1 MASTDGIDSRWLDAN
16 GDEPIAI
23 IGSACRFSG
32 TASNEDGLWQM
43 LSSGRTS
50 WASNARNR
58 FKIES
63 FWHPQAHLPGSTN
76 ARGVHLLHQDPAV
89 FDNDFFGISG
99 VEAKA
104 IDPQQRLMLEVAY
117 ETFENAGIPLDRLEG
132 SNTGVFCAVSYTD
145 YDQILGR
152 DPETSPMYRFTGT
165 GPSLTSARVS
175 YAFDLHGPSKSVDTA
190 CSSALVAVHDA
201 IQALRAGDAD
211 QVLVGGSNLIL
222 DPDKMSIISS
232 MQFLSPDGR
241 CYSFDSRASGY
252 ARGEGVVAILLKPL
266 SAALRDGDTIRSVIR
281 GSAVVSDGKTP
292 GITMPSPVS
301 QYATIQRAYKTAG
314 LDPRETVYV
323 EAHGT
328 GTNAGDNCEATAF
341 NKAFC
346 SDRSDKLI
354 IGSVKSNLGHTEC
367 VSGLAGLVKVLLML
381 EKGGIVPTPTFEH
394 ANPRLEL
401 DSRGLEV
408 ASKFQEWPEGQ
419 LRRASINGSGYGGTN
434 THVILEAW
442 TEPAKTAEPTPIVE
456 TRVTRGAITTESPNK
471 GSKVFVWSHQREDG
485 FAKLASMWKRFIL
498 TSKANRQQL
507 SLDDLAFT
515 LSSRRSR
522 FSQRAAFV
530 ASNIDQLLEGLREIE
545 LGSIRPVKALTD
557 ARTCFIF
564 TGQGAQWARMG
575 LELLSYP
582 VFAESMRKAEREL
595 IRMGATWRLVD
606 ELRKTK
612 ENSRINDAELAQPC
626 CTAIQVALVDLLAS
640 WGVHPDLV
648 CGHSSG
654 EIAAAY
660 AAGSLTAS
668 DALKVAYHRGKSVY
682 YLKLKKGM
690 RQGGMLAAGLSET
703 DAQKYL
709 SKYSEQTVNVAC
721 INSPTSVTLS
731 GDAAA
736 IDEIAS
742 KLEEDGVFNR
752 RLAVPVAYHSSHMAA
767 IGEFYLAALE
777 KLQPRQ
783 FKPSVRMVSSVT
795 CDEVDGSEMDG
806 AYWVSNLL
814 RPVRFS
820 PALSK
825 VLSLPVKGSS
835 SSALPPTVMVELG
848 PHSALQGPATQIA
861 KTITGLPS
869 VNYFSCLKRNQD
881 AVQSALSLASGLFTH
896 GLPIALTGVNN
907 PLGVHTKVLT
917 NLPSYSW
924 NHSKAHW
931 NESRRSQAYRTR
943 KFPRHDL
950 LGSAAADSI
959 SAEPSWR
966 MFIRLSEMPWIKGH
980 RIDGQIVFSAA
991 GFLTMIVEALKR
1003 QANTLQ
1009 RPWKNRV
1016 IEFKQVVIDRPLLI
1030 QDDAFGAEVFT
1041 LLRPYSVTSR
1051 DSSLK
1056 WQEFRIYSVS
1066 QNNESTEHCRG
1077 LITLS
1082 ENMGRLRTGSSSTV
1096 VSSRVGDGS
1105 DEWTQ
1110 LESKQ
1115 LYKLLS
1121 SSGNDYSGCFAN
1133 LDYISARAWESN
1145 CELTIPD
1152 VKATMPS
1159 AHQEPHHIHPT
1170 TLEGCFLACLPG
1182 VNFANS
1188 LDGPQVVAAIDEL
1201 CISTDVDLVPGRKVS
1216 ITARTNP
1223 YGLRQHSSDIFVTE
1237 FDSADRVILRVGGIK
1252 FSSLG
1257 SYQQATS
1264 QDDDPLCHKVEW
1276 LMDPFSSPREAVAK
1290 YCQRDL
1296 VYRNQHLRRTC
1307 DPVSL
1312 GIIRDTLAQISNEDK
1327 PSITHHLRRF
1337 YGWMQE
1343 QDISIAPLTNSND
1356 QALSAAGQVLN
1367 QLGPHLA
1374 DILRGSQDTMSVFS
1388 DTELLRRLYSEDDCF
1403 NRCHIQLAEY
1413 LKLLQY
1419 KVPNLRILEVGGGD
1433 GVLTSALLE
1442 TLYGEKRDY
1451 ATTRGTYVF
1460 TDVSDI
1466 HTSKAQ
1472 ETMKVFEDVME
1483 FKCLDIEQSP
1493 AQQGFELNSFDII
1506 VTSNALHM
1514 TRSIE
1519 HTLNN
1524 LNSLLKPD
1532 GQIAFIELTAP
1543 SLRWG
1548 LLGGS
1553 LPNWWVGVEEG
1564 RISSPLLSTPEWDK
1578 VLVKSGFS
1586 GVLVEMR
1593 DFESDE
1599 EHEASLLISHA
1610 ANTGVKAGVG
1620 NISILTG
1627 QQSDALAGELRS
1639 GLVARYPGTVVSIV
1653 PLAEATA
1660 APGTYIFLPD
1670 VAEDFLVGVSEKDWE
1685 NTRNLLIDA
1694 KAVLWVTKGASLVG
1708 SETSGALIT
1717 GLARSL
1723 RASRPE
1729 LSLFTLDID
1738 AESAEAS
1745 GILQVYEK
1753 YLGPSASPY
1762 SASEWELAL
1771 SNGNIVIPRLL
1782 ENKEVNL
1789 QVQDATSKH
1798 HPRDE
1803 VYTDVGR
1810 PLSLRINSVGVFD
1823 SLYWADDQ
1831 AHSLPPKPT
1840 QVKVRLETFALNF
1853 KDMLTTTGQL
1863 EGNSALLLEGS
1874 GTIIEFGDA
1883 SQSSFSVG
1891 DRVSFFAPDG
1901 LATVSNVDVR
1911 HTVKVPEDVSSE
1923 IAAAVPLAYSTALYA
1938 LRDIGRIQRGESILV
1953 HSGAGAVG
1961 QAAIALARAFGVE
1974 EIYITAGSSERA
1986 EFISKTFGIPAER
1999 ILSSRDLD
2007 LGHHL
2012 LELTNGRG
2020 VDVVVGSLSGDAF
2033 SESCSAIAPFGRIIQ
2048 LCERDV
2054 ANGGRVDMKH
2064 LQRNA
2069 SLSVVNMGF
2078 LARERPLAFKEVLE
2092 TCFSML
2098 QKGTLPLLGPI
2109 ATYNASNVAEQLRVM
2124 QAGGHIGKT
2133 VFQLDSSLPLKIQPP
2148 KPKPAALRNNSS
2160 YLVVG
2165 SVGNLDT
2172 AIAKYLAKL
2181 GAHRLIACQGSG
2193 IEAVCDEVKRLGTEV
2208 AFIPGNTST
2217 HPLADQLRDASAG
2230 APIRGIILGDSEIFD
2245 TDIKAVTYSQW
2256 STTVEP
2262 TAKGIISLQEAFGPN
2277 LDFYILLNRT
2287 SSVVG
2292 GPEQS
2297 VTDAIGAF
2305 RDSFA
2310 QSQARLGFP
2319 VKAIDIG
2326 TMHKDGPARG
2336 DEDMLPSSDVRP
2348 QTIEEVL
2355 AVINYAMQNP
2365 VAKGQII
2372 CGARQFA
2379 PDPSSPTTQRPD
2391 ARFSHIWSRTAP
2403 RASKGGNDDA
2413 FDVQAALRSSS
2424 SGDAAIEA
2432 VFTGLK
2438 QKLARLLAVA
2448 TTEIQPD
2455 RAVSTYGVD
2464 SLVAVELRNWIT
2476 GHLGGHVQM
2485 LELMSSLSIMQ
2496 LSEVIAKRSRLVPAS
2511 VFGGVE
2517 KS

>member
-1 MASTDGIDSRWLDAN
+1 M
-16 GDEPIAI
+16 
-23 IGSACRFSG
+23 
-32 TASNEDGLWQM
+32 
-43 LSSGRTS
+43 
-50 WASNARNR
+50 
-58 FKIES
+58 ES
-63 FWHPQAHLPGSTN
+63 FWHPQAHLPGSTS

-117 ETFENAGIPLDRLEG
+117 ETFENAGIPLDQLEG
-132 SNTGVFCAVSYTD
+132 SNTGVYCAVSYTD

-152 DPETSPMYRFTGT
+152 DPEASPMYRFTGT

-175 YAFDLHGPSKSVDTA
+175 YAFDLHGPSKAVDTA
-190 CSSALVAVHDA
+190 CSSGLVAVHDA

-211 QVLVGGSNLIL
+211 QILVGGSNLIL

-292 GITMPSPVS
+292 GITMPSPIS

-346 SDRSDKLI
+346 LDRPGKLI

-381 EKGGIVPTPTFEH
+381 EKGGIVPTPTFEV
-394 ANPRLEL
+394 ANPKLEL
-401 DSRGLEV
+401 EKRGLEV
-408 ASKFQEWPEGQ
+408 ASKFQEWPEGL

-442 TEPAKTAEPTPIVE
+442 TEPAKAIEPTTE
-456 TRVTRGAITTESPNK
+456 AEARVTRGVAATASPTNE

-485 FAKLASMWKRFIL
+485 FARLASTWKRFIMAA
-498 TSKANRQQL
+498 KANRQEL

-515 LSSRRSR
+515 LASRRSR
-522 FSQRAAFV
+522 FAQRAAFV
-530 ASNIDQLLEGLREIE
+530 ASNVDQLLDGLKQIE
-545 LGSIRPVKALTD
+545 LGSIRPVKALTN

-564 TGQGAQWARMG
+564 TGQGAQWAQMG

-582 VFAESMRKAEREL
+582 LFAESMRKSEREL

-606 ELRKTK
+606 ELKKPK
-612 ENSRINDAELAQPC
+612 ETSRINDAELAQPC

-660 AAGSLTAS
+660 AGGSLTAPE
-668 DALKVAYHRGKSVY
+668 AVKVAYHRGKSVY
-682 YLKLKKGM
+682 YLMLKKGT
-690 RQGGMLAAGLSET
+690 RQGGMLAAGLSEA

-709 SKYSEQTVNVAC
+709 SKYSEQIVNVAC

-731 GDAAA
+731 GDVAA

-742 KLEEDGVFNR
+742 KLEEDGIFNR

-767 IGEFYLAALE
+767 VGESYSAALE

-783 FKPSVRMVSSVT
+783 FKSSVRMVSSVT
-795 CDEVDGSEMDG
+795 CDEVDGREMDG

-825 VLSLPVKGSS
+825 VLSLPTLKGST

-848 PHSALQGPATQIA
+848 PHPALQGPATQIA
-861 KTITGLPS
+861 KTLTGLPS
-869 VNYFSCLKRNQD
+869 VNYFSCLRRKQD
-881 AVQSALSLASGLFTH
+881 AVQSVLALAGGLFTH
-896 GLPIALTGVNN
+896 GLPITLIGANN
-907 PLGVHTKVLT
+907 PRGTPTKVLS

-924 NHSKAHW
+924 NHGKTHW
-931 NESRRSQAYRTR
+931 NESRRSQAYRMR

-966 MFIRLSEMPWIKGH
+966 MFVRLSEMPWVKGH
-980 RIDGQIVFSAA
+980 CIDGQVVFSAA

-1003 QANTLQ
+1003 QCNSSQ

-1077 LITLS
+1077 LIALS
-1082 ENMGRLRTGSSSTV
+1082 ENMGKLRTGLASTAAL
-1096 VSSRVGDGS
+1096 SRVGDGS
-1105 DEWTQ
+1105 GEWTQ
-1110 LESKQ
+1110 IESKQ

-1121 SSGNDYSGCFAN
+1121 ASGNDYSGCFAN
-1133 LDYISARAWESN
+1133 LDSASVRAWESN
-1145 CELTIPD
+1145 CDLTVPD

-1182 VNFANS
+1182 VKLAGG

-1201 CISTDVDLVPGRKVS
+1201 CISTDIDLAPGKKLS
-1216 ITARTNP
+1216 ITAKTNP
-1223 YGLRQHSSDIFVTE
+1223 YGLRQHSSDILATDFG
-1237 FDSADRVILRVGGIK
+1237 SAENVVLRVGGIK

-1257 SYQQATS
+1257 SYQQST
-1264 QDDDPLCHKVEW
+1264 DHVEDPLCHQVEW

-1296 VYRNQHLRRTC
+1296 AYRNQKLRKTY
-1307 DPVSL
+1307 DSVSQ
-1312 GIIRDTLAQISNEDK
+1312 GIIRDTLSQLSCEDE
-1327 PSITHHLRRF
+1327 PSITHHLQRF
-1337 YGWMQE
+1337 YSWMQE
-1343 QDISIAPLTNSND
+1343 QDISSVPVVKPTGE
-1356 QALSAAGQVLN
+1356 ALSAASQVLN
-1367 QLGPHLA
+1367 QLGPHLP
-1374 DILRGSQDTMSVFS
+1374 DILRGNQDIMAVLS
-1388 DTELLRRLYSEDDCF
+1388 DGELLQRLYSEDDCF
-1403 NRCHIQLAEY
+1403 NRCHTQLAEY
-1413 LKLLQY
+1413 LKLVQY
-1419 KVPNLRILEVGGGD
+1419 KVPNLRILQVGGGD
-1433 GVLTSALLE
+1433 GILTSALLE
-1442 TLYGEKRDY
+1442 ALYGEKREY

-1466 HTSKAQ
+1466 SISRAQ
-1472 ETMKVFEDVME
+1472 ETMKLFEDVME
-1483 FKCLDIEQSP
+1483 FKCLDVEQSP
-1493 AQQGFELNSFDII
+1493 AQQGFELNSFDVI
-1506 VTSNALHM
+1506 VAANAIHA
-1514 TRSIE
+1514 TRSLD

-1524 LNSLLKPD
+1524 LKSLLKPG
-1532 GQIAFIELTAP
+1532 GQIAFVELTAP

-1553 LPNWWVGVEEG
+1553 LQSLWVGVEEG
-1564 RISSPLLSTPEWDK
+1564 RTSSPLLSTPEWDK

-1586 GVLVEMR
+1586 GVSFEMK
-1593 DFESDE
+1593 DYESDE
-1599 EHEASLLISHA
+1599 EHEVSLLISHA
-1610 ANTGVKAGVG
+1610 ANAGVKAGVG
-1620 NISILTG
+1620 NISIFTAR
-1627 QQSDALAGELRS
+1627 QSNGVAEELRS
-1639 GLVARYPGTVVSIV
+1639 GLVAQYPATVVSIV
-1653 PLAEATA
+1653 PLAKAVA
-1660 APGTYIFLPD
+1660 SPGTYIFLPD
-1670 VAEDFLVGVSEKDWE
+1670 AAEYFLLTASEKDWE
-1685 NTRNLLIDA
+1685 NARNILSDA
-1694 KAVLWVTKGASLVG
+1694 KAVLWVTKGASLAA
-1708 SETSGALIT
+1708 SEASGALIT

-1723 RASRPE
+1723 RSSRPN
-1729 LSLFTLDID
+1729 LSFFTLDID
-1738 AESAEAS
+1738 ADSAEAS
-1745 GILQVYEK
+1745 GILQVHEK

-1782 ENKEVNL
+1782 ENKAANL

-1798 HPRDE
+1798 HPHDE
-1803 VYTDVGR
+1803 IYTDIGR
-1810 PLSLRINSVGVFD
+1810 PLGLRINSVGVFD
-1823 SLYWADDQ
+1823 SLYWADNQ
-1831 AHSLPPKPT
+1831 VHSLSPKPT
-1840 QVKVRLETFALNF
+1840 QVKVRLENFALNF
-1853 KDMLTTTGQL
+1853 KDMLTVTGQF
-1863 EGNSALLLEGS
+1863 EGNSSLLLEGS
-1874 GTIIEFGDA
+1874 GTVIEVGDA
-1883 SQSSFSVG
+1883 SQSSLSLG

-1901 LATVSNVDVR
+1901 LATVSNVDV
-1911 HTVKVPEDVSSE
+1911 HHAVKIPEGVSND

-1938 LRDIGRIQRGESILV
+1938 LRDIARLQRGESILV

-1961 QAAIALARAFGVE
+1961 QAAIGLAKAFGVE
-1974 EIYITAGSSERA
+1974 EIYATAGSLERA
-1986 EFISKTFGIPAER
+1986 ELISKTFGIPAER

-2007 LGHHL
+2007 LGDRIL
-2012 LELTNGRG
+2012 ALTNGRG

-2069 SLSVVNMGF
+2069 SLSVVSMAF
-2078 LARERPLAFKEVLE
+2078 LARERPLVFKELLE
-2092 TCFSML
+2092 TCFNML
-2098 QKGTLPLLGPI
+2098 QNRALALTSPI
-2109 ATYNASNVAEQLRVM
+2109 TTHHASKVAEQLRLM
-2124 QAGGHIGKT
+2124 HAGDHVGKM
-2133 VFQLDSSLPLKIQPP
+2133 VFHMDSSLPLKIQPP
-2148 KPKPAALRNNSS
+2148 KPKPAVLRDNSS

-2165 SVGNLDT
+2165 NVGNLDA

-2181 GAHRLIACQGSG
+2181 GANRLIACQGSG
-2193 IEAVCDEVKRLGTEV
+2193 IEGVSDELKRLGTDV
-2208 AFIPGNTST
+2208 ALIPGNTST
-2217 HPLADQLRDASAG
+2217 QPLVDQLRYASEDV
-2230 APIRGIILGDSEIFD
+2230 PIRGIILGDSEIYD

-2256 STTVEP
+2256 STAVTP
-2262 TAKGIISLQEAFGPN
+2262 TTTGIANLQEAFGSS
-2277 LDFYILLNRT
+2277 LDFFILLNRT

-2292 GPEQS
+2292 APEQS
-2297 VTDAIGAF
+2297 IGDAIGAF

-2310 QSQARLGFP
+2310 QFHAHLGFP
-2319 VKAIDIG
+2319 IKAIDIG
-2326 TMHKDGPARG
+2326 AVQKD
-2336 DEDMLPSSDVRP
+2336 DSEDIPPPSDVRP
-2348 QTIEEVL
+2348 QTMEEVL
-2355 AVINYAMQNP
+2355 AVINYAMRNP

-2372 CGARQFA
+2372 CGASQFA
-2379 PDPSSPTTQRPD
+2379 PDPASSVTQRPD
-2391 ARFSHIWSRTAP
+2391 ARFAHVWSRAAP
-2403 RASKGGNDDA
+2403 RVSKGGDDDA
-2413 FDVQAALRSSS
+2413 FDVQAALRSTS

-2485 LELMSSLSIMQ
+2485 LELMSSMTMIQ

>member
-1 MASTDGIDSRWLDAN
+1 MASTDDIDSRWLDAN
-16 GDEPIAI
+16 GAEPIAI

-58 FKIES
+58 FKMES
-63 FWHPQAHLPGSTN
+63 FWHPQAHLPGSTS

-117 ETFENAGIPLDRLEG
+117 ETFENAGIPLNKLEG

-266 SAALRDGDTIRSVIR
+266 SAALRDGDRIRSVIR

-341 NKAFC
+341 NNAFC

-394 ANPRLEL
+394 ANPNLKLE
-401 DSRGLEV
+401 SRGLEV

-419 LRRASINGSGYGGTN
+419 FRRASINGSGYGGTN

-456 TRVTRGAITTESPNK
+456 TRVTRGAIATESPNK
-471 GSKVFVWSHQREDG
+471 GSKVLVWSHQREDG
-485 FAKLASMWKRFIL
+485 FAKLASTWKRFIMA
-498 TSKANRQQL
+498 SKANRQQL

-522 FSQRAAFV
+522 FSQRVAFV
-530 ASNIDQLLEGLREIE
+530 ASNIDQLLKGLREIE

-582 VFAESMRKAEREL
+582 AYAESMRKSEREL

-606 ELRKTK
+606 ELKKPK

-660 AAGSLTAS
+660 AAGGLTAS

-682 YLKLKKGM
+682 YLKLKKGT

-795 CDEVDGSEMDG
+795 CDEVDGREMDG
-806 AYWVSNLL
+806 AYWVSNLI

-825 VLSLPVKGSS
+825 VLSLPAKGSS

-848 PHSALQGPATQIA
+848 PHSALQGPATQTA

-896 GLPIALTGVNN
+896 GLPIALTGANN

-924 NHSKAHW
+924 NHGKAHW
-931 NESRRSQAYRTR
+931 NESRRSQAYRMR

-966 MFIRLSEMPWIKGH
+966 MFIRLSEMPWVKGH
-980 RIDGQIVFSAA
+980 CVDGQIVFSAA
-991 GFLTMIVEALKR
+991 GFLTMVVEALKR

-1077 LITLS
+1077 LIALS
-1082 ENMGRLRTGSSSTV
+1082 ENMARLRTISSSTAAPP
-1096 VSSRVGDGS
+1096 RAGDGS
-1105 DEWTQ
+1105 DEWTR
-1110 LESKQ
+1110 LESRE

-1133 LDYISARAWESN
+1133 LDNVSARAWESS
-1145 CELTIPD
+1145 CELTVPD

-1182 VNFANS
+1182 VKFANS

-1201 CISTDVDLVPGRKVS
+1201 CISTDIDLIPGRKIS
-1216 ITARTNP
+1216 IEARTNP
-1223 YGLRQHSSDIFVTE
+1223 YGLRQHSSNIFATD
-1237 FDSADRVILRVGGIK
+1237 FDNVDRVILRVGGIR

-1257 SYQQATS
+1257 SYQQDAS
-1264 QDDDPLCHKVEW
+1264 QVDDPLCHKVEW

-1296 VYRNQHLRRTC
+1296 AYRHQQLRRTC

-1312 GIIRDTLAQISNEDK
+1312 GIIRDTLAQISSEDE

-1343 QDISIAPLTNSND
+1343 QDISSAPLTNSND

-1374 DILRGSQDTMSVFS
+1374 DILRGNQDIMSVLS

-1403 NRCHIQLAEY
+1403 NRCHTQLAEY

-1442 TLYGEKRDY
+1442 ALYGDKRDY

-1460 TDVSDI
+1460 TDISDI
-1466 HTSKAQ
+1466 NTSKAQ
-1472 ETMKVFEDVME
+1472 ETMRMFEDVLE

-1506 VTSNALHM
+1506 VTSNALH
-1514 TRSIE
+1514 TARSIE

-1564 RISSPLLSTPEWDK
+1564 RASSPLLPTPEWEK
-1578 VLVKSGFS
+1578 ALVKSGFS
-1586 GVLVEMR
+1586 GVSVEMR

-1599 EHEASLLISHA
+1599 EHEVSLLISHA

-1620 NISILTG
+1620 NISIFTG

-1639 GLVARYPGTVVSIV
+1639 GLVARYPGSVVSIV

-1670 VAEDFLVGVSEKDWE
+1670 IAEDFLLRASEKDWE
-1685 NTRNLLIDA
+1685 NTRNLLSDA
-1694 KAVLWVTKGASLVG
+1694 KAVLWVTKGASLAG

-1723 RASRPE
+1723 RASRPD

-1738 AESAEAS
+1738 EESAEAT

-1762 SASEWELAL
+1762 SASERELAL
-1771 SNGNIVIPRLL
+1771 SNGNVVIPRLL

-1803 VYTDVGR
+1803 VYTDFGR

-1823 SLYWADDQ
+1823 SLYWADDHV
-1831 AHSLPPKPT
+1831 HSLPPKPT
-1840 QVKVRLETFALNF
+1840 QVKVRVETFALNF

-1863 EGNSALLLEGS
+1863 EGNSALLLEGC
-1874 GTIIEFGDA
+1874 GMILEVGDA

-1891 DRVSFFAPDG
+1891 DRVSFFSPDG

-1911 HTVKVPEDVSSE
+1911 HTVKVPENVSGE

-1938 LRDIGRIQRGESILV
+1938 LRDIARIQGGESIMI

-1961 QAAIALARAFGVE
+1961 QAAIALAKAFGVE
-1974 EIYITAGSSERA
+1974 EIFVTAGSPERA
-1986 EFISKTFGIPAER
+1986 ELISKTFGIPAGR

-2007 LGHHL
+2007 LGHRL
-2012 LELTNGRG
+2012 LQLTNGRG

-2078 LARERPLAFKEVLE
+2078 LARERPLVFKEVLE

-2098 QKGTLPLLGPI
+2098 QKRTLPLLGPI
-2109 ATYNASNVAEQLRVM
+2109 ATYHASNVAEQFRLM
-2124 QAGGHIGKT
+2124 QAGGHVGKT

-2148 KPKPAALRNNSS
+2148 KPKPAALQINSS

-2165 SVGNLDT
+2165 SVGNLDA

-2193 IEAVCDEVKRLGTEV
+2193 TEAICDEVKRLGTEV
-2208 AFIPGNTST
+2208 AFIPGNTSAR
-2217 HPLADQLRDASAG
+2217 PLVDQLRDASVG
-2230 APIRGIILGDSEIFD
+2230 APVRGIILGDSEMFD
-2245 TDIKAVTYSQW
+2245 TDITAVTHSQW

-2262 TAKGIISLQEAFGPN
+2262 TTKDIISLQEAFGSN
-2277 LDFYILLNRT
+2277 LDFFILLNRT

-2297 VTDAIGAF
+2297 TTDAIGAF

-2319 VKAIDIG
+2319 VKAITVG
-2326 TMHKDGPARG
+2326 TLHKDNPANG
-2336 DEDMLPSSDVRP
+2336 DEDMLPPSDVRP
-2348 QTIEEVL
+2348 QTMEEVL

-2372 CGARQFA
+2372 CGASHFA
-2379 PDPSSPTTQRPD
+2379 PDPSSPATQRPD

-2403 RASKGGNDDA
+2403 RASKGGEDDA
-2413 FDVQAALRSSS
+2413 FDVQAALRNSS

-2511 VFGGVE
+2511 VFGGAE